1 MKKRLRG
8 PQPASPGPESVT
20 PKQGTEQGFRN
31 CAGPGG
37 GGTDH
42 DPVKV
47 SCHGSSEPS
56 RAPACS
62 CIAKVRHPRDLVL
75 ICELLSL
82 CPGASQGPASALATR
97 NSRTPPR
104 IVTVIPRPL
113 EADALNTVETAGRGR
128 ASRIP
133 GQRQSERLCQLCC
146 KHSHLYSFN
155 ELSCRSTE
163 DDSAVT
169 QLWGSGNFHIVP
181 PPFPRASEPFASVLK
196 RKEKAC
202 PFPKSPPQE
211 VPCITYTHIL

>member
-1 MKKRLRG
+1 MPGRRQKGSWPVRKRLRG

-146 KHSHLYSFN
+146 KHSHLYSLN
-155 ELSCRSTE
+155 ELSWRSTE

-169 QLWGSGNFHIVP
+169 QRVKGTVDLSLSSDRRTHTV
-181 PPFPRASEPFASVLK
+181 RM
-196 RKEKAC
+196 
-202 PFPKSPPQE
+202 
-211 VPCITYTHIL
+211 ITDIMESNGY